1 VRVAHSSLVFFFFFS
16 NLFLASSFAHP
27 TKLVSG
33 FPFKPTHKITPA
45 LKKVTKYGS
54 SQLSLIR
61 FCPFKGGVSPKRSPF
76 LFVCVPSEKYDD
88 DPFGVVAP

>member
-1 VRVAHSSLVFFFFFS
+1 VWHTHLSSSSSFS

-33 FPFKPTHKITPA
+33 FPFKPTYKITPA
-45 LKKVTKYGS
+45 LKNVAKYGS

-61 FCPFKGGVSPKRSPF
+61 LVPFKGGVSPKRSPF
-76 LFVCVPSEKYDD
+76 LLVCVPSEKYDD
-88 DPFGVVAP
+88 PFGVAPP